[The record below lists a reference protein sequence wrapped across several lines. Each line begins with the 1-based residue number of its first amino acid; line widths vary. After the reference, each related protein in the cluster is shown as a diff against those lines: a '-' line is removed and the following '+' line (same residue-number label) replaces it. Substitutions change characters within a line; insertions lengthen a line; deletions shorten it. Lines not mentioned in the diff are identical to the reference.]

1 MAGVQLPLLETRSFV
16 AAMVGGMLVGRS
28 ISRKLEA
35 RLVQRVFALLLLGVS
50 VYMLFKAFMNF

>member
-1 MAGVQLPLLETRSFV
+1 
-16 AAMVGGMLVGRS
+16 MVGGMLVGRS